1 MAPEQVNAPDQ
12 WPPERYYGE
21 YIRLP
26 ADQDSMSAIL
36 YETFNERQ
44 ARGWK
49 LISATKEPDGDWLL
63 MEWDTS
69 GSFSE

>member
-1 MAPEQVNAPDQ
+1 VREEQENTPEHSH
-12 WPPERYYGE
+12 PERYYSE
-21 YIRLP
+21 YLLLC
-26 ADQDSMSAIL
+26 ADQDSMSPIL
-36 YETFNERQ
+36 HEVFNERQ
-44 ARGWK
+44 AWGWK